1 MKDIRVLFVGN
12 SHTYMNDMPYLF
24 SQVYEK
30 TTGRRAEVVMQAF
43 SGRRLSW
50 HLEEFLSLRFALM
63 YGGFDYC
70 VIQQG
75 AHPFPP
81 EEETLRD
88 GARLAALCRQAGVTP
103 VFSMTWA
110 EKRLPENQRKMI
122 DTYGKLHAA
131 SPSLLAPVGVV
142 WQAMRE
148 KHPDIELYYEDGE
161 HASPQGDLLIACA
174 LCATLTG
181 SPDVSLPDFMLD
193 FKAKDRTG
201 PGPHLVM
208 DREAVKIPLDDA
220 AGRAIREEIAANWA
234 AFG

>member
-1 MKDIRVLFVGN
+1 MLFVGN

-24 SQVYEK
+24 AQVYEK
-30 TTGRRAEVVMQAF
+30 TAGRRADVTMQAF

-70 VIQQG
+70 VIQQA

-88 GARLAALCRQAGVTP
+88 GARIAEMCHAAGTMP

-122 DTYGKLHAA
+122 DTYRALHAA
-131 SPSLLAPVGVV
+131 TPSLLAPVGAV
-142 WQAMRE
+142 WQAVRE
-148 KHPDIELYYEDGE
+148 KHPGIELYASDGE
-161 HASPQGDLLIACA
+161 HASPQGDLLIACVLTA
-174 LCATLTG
+174 ALTG
-181 SPDVSLPDFMLD
+181 SPDVKAPDFMLD
-193 FKAKDRTG
+193 FRAKNREGAG
-201 PGPHLVM
+201 PRLVM
-208 DREAVKIPLDDA
+208 NREDVKVPPDEA
-220 AGRAIREEIAANWA
+220 AARIIHEEIAANWHN
-234 AFG
+234 FER